1 MVVLVDQ
8 DLETPVVGSAVV
20 DLAALQV
27 PVEGSTFTN
36 FVHIPS
42 IL

>member
-1 MVVLVDQ
+1 MDQ

-27 PVEGSTFTN
+27 PVEGSAFTTF
-36 FVHIPS
+36 VPIPS
-42 IL
+42 IF